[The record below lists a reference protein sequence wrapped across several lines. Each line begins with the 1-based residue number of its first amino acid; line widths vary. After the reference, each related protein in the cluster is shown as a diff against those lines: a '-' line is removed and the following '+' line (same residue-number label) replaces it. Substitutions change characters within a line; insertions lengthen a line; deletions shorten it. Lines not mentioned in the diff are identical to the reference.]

1 MWIGEIGIVIVV
13 GDLDIWQRTV
23 GTEK

>member
-1 MWIGEIGIVIVV
+1 MWIGEIEIVIVV

-23 GTEK
+23 GIEE

>member
-23 GTEK
+23 GTEE